1 MRRGTTPTHVFTL
14 PVDVGEISD
23 VRIIYSQGGVAILKK
38 GMSDCTIE
46 GNAINLKLTR
56 EDTWLFDSVKLVSIQ
71 IEVWTQG
78 NDCMVSDII
87 IRPVDDCLDDEV

>member
-23 VRIIYSQGGVAILKK
+23 VRIIYSQGSVVTLKK

-46 GNAINLKLTR
+46 GNKITVKLTR
-56 EDTWLFDSVKLVSIQ
+56 EDTWLFDSIKLVSIQ
-71 IEVWTQG
+71 IEVWLSDG
-78 NDCMVSDII
+78 DCMVSDVI